1 MKKISIIFIIVICLL
16 SFIEV
21 SCLANASDDWNYMN
35 YTDKVVYLWGVR
47 SGVSMCIKQ
56 IADYPPSQFTNK
68 KDEAKFYALL
78 KDNFNFINLFVTGD
92 KKKTADLL
100 KTFINVISDLY
111 KDPANTYIPIENMC
125 IIASRK
131 LRGESIESLLRELR
145 EKALP

>member
-1 MKKISIIFIIVICLL
+1 MKKLIIIFIIAFCLI
-16 SFIEV
+16 SFMKI
-21 SCLANASDDWNYMN
+21 SCLANESDDWNYMH
-35 YTDKVVYLWGVR
+35 YTDKVVYVWGVT

-100 KTFINVISDLY
+100 KTFVNIVSDLY
-111 KDPANTYIPIENMC
+111 KDPANTYIPIANMC
-125 IIASRK
+125 LIASRK
-131 LRGESIESLLRELR
+131 LRGEPIELLLGELR
-145 EKALP
+145 EKALR